1 MNLEKDLLV
10 RLINADED
18 AFKEIFDYYFKKVN
32 RFVYSYIKEA
42 TQAEDLTQNIFIKLW
57 EKKAGIDLDKSFD
70 GYIFTIAYRTVMDHF
85 RQTETK
91 ALYLTSDEFLEK
103 SIASPDLSDELLNRH
118 QLESLYE
125 KALQTLPQKRKEI
138 FLLSRH
144 NGLSNKQIAE
154 RLNISVKTV
163 ESQMTA
169 ALSRLR
175 EFFANSDLD
184 SVVIFSIFFQLA

>member
-1 MNLEKDLLV
+1 MNIENDLIV

-18 AFKEIFDYYFKKVN
+18 AFKGIFDCYFRKIQQ
-32 RFVYSYIKEA
+32 FVYRYIKET
-42 TQAEDLTQNIFIKLW
+42 TQAEDVTQNIFIKLW
-57 EKKAGIDLDKSFD
+57 EKKAGIDINKSFD

-85 RQTETK
+85 RQTDRNLLCSTSET
-91 ALYLTSDEFLEK
+91 FLQET
-103 SIASPDLSDELLNRH
+103 IVSPSSSDELLNRH

-163 ESQMTA
+163 ENQMTA

-175 EFFANSDLD
+175 EFFAHADVGNTVFILL
-184 SVVIFSIFFQLA
+184 FFQLA

>member
-1 MNLEKDLLV
+1 MNIEKDLLV

-18 AFKEIFDYYFKKVN
+18 AFKEIFDCYFKKIH
-32 RFVYSYIKEA
+32 RFVNSYIKET

-57 EKKAGIDLDKSFD
+57 EKKAGIDINKSFD
-70 GYIFTIAYRTVMDHF
+70 GYIFTISYRIVMDHF
-85 RQTETK
+85 RQTEK
-91 ALYLTSDEFLEK
+91 KLLSATSDAFLNE
-103 SIASPDLSDELLNRH
+103 SIVSSSSSDELLNRH

-144 NGLSNKQIAE
+144 TGLSNKQIAE

-163 ESQMTA
+163 ENQMTA

-175 EFFANSDLD
+175 EFFAHSDFD
-184 SVVIFSIFFQLA
+184 SAAVFLIFFQLA

>member
-1 MNLEKDLLV
+1 MNIEKDLLV

-18 AFKEIFDYYFKKVN
+18 AFKEVFDCYFRKVQQ
-32 RFVYSYIKEA
+32 FVYSYIKETA
-42 TQAEDLTQNIFIKLW
+42 QAEDLTQNIFIKLW
-57 EKKAGIDLDKSFD
+57 EKKAGIDINKSFD

-85 RQTETK
+85 RQTEK
-91 ALYLTSDEFLEK
+91 KLLSSTSDEFLKE
-103 SIASPDLSDELLNRH
+103 SIVSSSSSDELLNRH

-144 NGLSNKQIAE
+144 TGLSNKQIAE

-163 ESQMTA
+163 ENQMTA

-175 EFFANSDLD
+175 EFFAHSDLG
-184 SVVIFSIFFQLA
+184 SAVFFLIFFQLA